1 MSERSPDRQQT
12 RGGVGELERQVVAL
26 GNLVESLF
34 ADSLVALIDANP
46 GAVPGL
52 CQDDRRAHERWL
64 DIDRLST
71 ELLTNG
77 ELESTDVQRIWAA
90 NKIATDLKHLADE
103 SWRVGDSVRL
113 LSSEVLTP
121 GRTPAPIARMAG
133 LAQSML
139 GDAIEAFVNHNAAE
153 AGALQSAF
161 REVTAMKAQALEEL
175 SRAMASGETQVPA
188 GVTLAGLVE
197 HLEHIAGT
205 VLDISTNVRH
215 PNRHNEAR

>member
-12 RGGVGELERQVVAL
+12 RGGVSELERQVIAL

-52 CQDDRRAHERWL
+52 REDDRRAHERWL
-64 DIDRLST
+64 EIDRLST

-77 ELESTDVQRIWAA
+77 GLESTDVQHIWAA

-103 SWRVGDSVRL
+103 SWRVGESVRSL
-113 LSSEVLTP
+113 NSEVLAP
-121 GRTPAPIARMAG
+121 GRTPAPVARMAS

-139 GDAIEAFVNHNAAE
+139 GDALEAFVNHDATD
-153 AGALQSAF
+153 AGALQTAF
-161 REVTAMKAQALEEL
+161 REVTSMKARALDEL
-175 SRAMASGETQVPA
+175 SRAMASGETQVAA
-188 GVTLAGLVE
+188 GVALVGLVE
-197 HLEHIAGT
+197 HLEHIAGA